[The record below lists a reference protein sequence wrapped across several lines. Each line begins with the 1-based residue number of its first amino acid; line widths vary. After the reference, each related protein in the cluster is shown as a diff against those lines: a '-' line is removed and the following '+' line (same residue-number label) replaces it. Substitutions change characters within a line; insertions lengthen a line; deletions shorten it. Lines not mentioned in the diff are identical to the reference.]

1 MIRSSISRRDC
12 LAAVAAPGALLPF
25 VGRAQES
32 APAFP
37 LSALTDSAEWDRPAF
52 RDAFLPK
59 VSPTRLVHKYW
70 PAEIEVFGIKPHGV
84 IARCRDDAIETL
96 TFLFLDSGTHFGYV
110 PRVLAKQTELANK
123 EEFRALFQNVAA
135 TVRGG
140 FEKLSGGKAGAPL
153 PLGNEPMIAQQT
165 TLLRCGNVIARL
177 HLMDE
182 QLVKVVLFRD
192 EPAARHWFDPAELAR
207 KPRDRETFYA
217 RGVSAHN
224 NGDTLLSEV
233 PVLPQGD
240 RAYCG
245 VSALAMAM
253 QSLGLWID
261 TEDYAASAG
270 IRYGSTQGSH
280 IREVYEAA
288 AAEAGFRLS
297 RATRY
302 DHEKVIASIDAGL
315 PAIVWRRWTPDRDF
329 LHTAF
334 LKKLAADPEARLPEP
349 GAADRETWPAKAAYN
364 HASVI
369 TGYNTERKEVIFSE
383 SWSETVRNRRMRP
396 EEMEATAYY
405 TFLLRL

>member
-1 MIRSSISRRDC
+1 MSRRDW
-12 LAAVAAPGALLPF
+12 LAAAASTGVTQPCYL
-25 VGRAQES
+25 RAQES
-32 APAFP
+32 APPFP
-37 LSALTDSAEWDRPAF
+37 LSALTDSAVWDRSVF
-52 RDAFLPK
+52 RDAFLPQ

-70 PAEIEVFGIKPHGV
+70 PAEVTLFGFKPHGV
-84 IARCRDDAIETL
+84 VARCRDDTIESLTL
-96 TFLFLDSGTHFGYV
+96 LFLDSGTHFGYV
-110 PRVLAKQTELANK
+110 PRVQAKQTEMANK
-123 EEFRALFQNVAA
+123 EEFRALFQSVV
-135 TVRGG
+135 TVVRGG
-140 FEKLSGGKAGAPL
+140 FEKLADGQSGTPL
-153 PLGNEPMIAQQT
+153 MLGTEPMISQQS
-165 TLLRCGNVIARL
+165 TLYRCGNAIARL
-177 HLMDE
+177 HHMDE

-192 EPAARHWFDPAELAR
+192 EVAARHWFDPVELAR
-207 KPRDRETFYA
+207 KPRDRESTYA
-217 RGVSAHN
+217 RGVSSLG

-329 LHTAF
+329 LHTTF
-334 LKKLAADPEARLPEP
+334 LKKLTADPEVRLPEP
-349 GAADRETWPAKAAYN
+349 DAADRETWPAKAAYN